1 MLIVMSKLR
10 TFVRIIEYVY
20 KENDILVN
28 NERYRYIIFY
38 FLQNIFRQKLT
49 YIHICI
55 LSILDEKREQTMND
69 SMFD

>member
-1 MLIVMSKLR
+1 MSKLR

-38 FLQNIFRQKLT
+38 FLQNIFVKEDRNSLT
-49 YIHICI
+49 Y
-55 LSILDEKREQTMND
+55 TYVY
-69 SMFD
+69 